1 MKYILAIDAGS
12 TGIRSVLINKE
23 GRIIH
28 YEYEPIKSIKTEQ
41 GCIEYDPED
50 LWHKMLFVVRR
61 LFEKSGVKAGQVLAL
76 GITNQ
81 RGCFT
86 LWDKNSGKALTNFI
100 SWADVRA
107 SNTCDQM
114 NRSKVWRLLKRVSW
128 LLGRVT
134 GNQMFQTTSLLD
146 FTTDHVT
153 VRLKWVLESN
163 PDLKEKSKKGEV
175 LFGTIDTWFI
185 YKLTH
190 GKVHATDYSNAATG
204 LLNPF
209 HLVWNRPLLKLFN
222 IPTKMLPELKETS
235 DDYGKVDPSIF
246 GFEIPIK
253 AAVGDQQSALFAQC
267 CFEPGDVKVSQ
278 GSGAFVDMNVGF
290 KAKLSRRGLFPLVA
304 WVING
309 QPSYLL
315 EGYVATAGTLID
327 WLGQGL
333 GLSDTPKALN
343 DFASQCD
350 SSKGVIFVPTPSGI
364 RFPYF
369 NPNTKASIFGLSLT
383 THRKHVA
390 RAVFEGIALRIV
402 DILIALEKD
411 TKIPIRSIKTDGG
424 VSRSDIMLQILS
436 DLANLTVKRA
446 PETDM
451 TATGAA
457 YLAGL
462 AIGFWRDRSEL
473 QMLYDKMKP
482 TIFEPKMDGTIR
494 KAKIQQWEKALQS
507 VLSIES

>member
-12 TGIRSVLINKE
+12 TGIRAVIVNKE
-23 GRIIH
+23 GKIIH
-28 YEYEPIKSIKTEQ
+28 YGYDTVNAIRSEQ
-41 GCIEYDPED
+41 GCIEYDPEE
-50 LWHKMLFVVRR
+50 LWQKLLDVVNRV
-61 LFEKSGVKAGQVLAL
+61 LEKSGIGAEQIAAL

-81 RGCFT
+81 RACFT
-86 LWDKNSGKALTNFI
+86 LWEKESGKPLINLI

-107 SNTCDQM
+107 SNTCEEM
-114 NRSKVWRLLKRVSW
+114 NRSKIWRMMKKSSW
-128 LLGRVT
+128 VLGRIT
-134 GNQMFQTTSLLD
+134 KNPMFLTTSMLD

-153 VRLKWVLESN
+153 VRLKWVLDSN
-163 PDLKEKSKKGEV
+163 TGLRERCKRGEV

-185 YKLTH
+185 YKLTN

-209 HLVWNRPLLKLFN
+209 HLKWNKPLMKLFG
-222 IPTKMLPELKETS
+222 IPGEILPELKETS
-235 DDYGKVDPSIF
+235 DNYGKVDPSLF
-246 GFEIPIK
+246 GTEIPIR
-253 AAVGDQQSALFAQC
+253 AAVGDQQSALFGQC
-267 CFEPGDVKVSQ
+267 CFEQGDVKISQ
-278 GSGAFVDMNVGF
+278 GSGAFVDMNVGS
-290 KAKLSRRGLFPLVA
+290 KGKLSKRGLFPLVA
-304 WVING
+304 WVLEG

-343 DFASQCD
+343 EFASQCD
-350 SSKGVIFVPTPSGI
+350 STEGVIFVPTPAGI

-369 NPNTKASIFGLSLT
+369 NPNVKATILGLSLT

-402 DILIALEKD
+402 DILTGLEKD
-411 TKIPIRSIKTDGG
+411 TKITIRSIKTDGG
-424 VSRSDIMLQILS
+424 VSKSDIMLQILA

-462 AIGFWRDRSEL
+462 SIGFWKDLSEL
-473 QMLYDKMKP
+473 KALYDQMKP
-482 TIFEPKMDGTIR
+482 TTFEPKMDKETRDEKIR
-494 KAKIQQWEKALQS
+494 LWEKALKA
-507 VLSIES
+507 VLSVDQ